1 MQRKRIVIQLAGDY
15 SENPSKFSLPVLGL
29 IMTLLC
35 CEPGTW
41 EGLLSGL
48 HFADLGWNLE
58 KCWQTLSPFPQSSF
72 LLHVVPLETDQT
84 RCIVFLNVNKS
95 KSRHWARG
103 TKWFTVRHSVTRSLF
118 GAPSVHSVWI
128 KLWSAVSRNNSKWR
142 TNSSERCLQTTWK
155 LYYSLTILQAKTLK
169 DLATVLNLKEY
180 GIFVQL
186 HFTVVLATI
195 PD

>member
-15 SENPSKFSLPVLGL
+15 IENPSKFSLPVLGL

-95 KSRHWARG
+95 ESRHWARG
-103 TKWFTVRHSVTRSLF
+103 PNDSQSVTRSL
-118 GAPSVHSVWI
+118 GHSVVWI

-180 GIFVQL
+180 GIFFQL

>member
-103 TKWFTVRHSVTRSLF
+103 TKWFTVRQSMVSLGLTRSL
-118 GAPSVHSVWI
+118 GARRVARRCELNYGQQFLETIQNGGRIPVN
-128 KLWSAVSRNNSKWR
+128 AVYKQLENS
-142 TNSSERCLQTTWK
+142 
-155 LYYSLTILQAKTLK
+155 TI
-169 DLATVLNLKEY
+169 
-180 GIFVQL
+180 
-186 HFTVVLATI
+186 H
-195 PD
+195 

>member
-15 SENPSKFSLPVLGL
+15 SENPSKFSLPVPGL
-29 IMTLLC
+29 IMTLVC

-95 KSRHWARG
+95 ESRHWARG
-103 TKWFTVRHSVTRSLF
+103 TKWFTVRHSVTRCTRCELNYGQQF
-118 GAPSVHSVWI
+118 LETIQNGGRIPVN
-128 KLWSAVSRNNSKWR
+128 AVYKQLENS
-142 TNSSERCLQTTWK
+142 
-155 LYYSLTILQAKTLK
+155 TI
-169 DLATVLNLKEY
+169 
-180 GIFVQL
+180 
-186 HFTVVLATI
+186 H
-195 PD
+195 